1 MYISTH
7 QQSYQHPRFLV
18 NNTDKDNVRTWLQRH
33 EYNGK
38 PFLKHS
44 SRPPTATVELF
55 NGKSIPMNKNE
66 IVSSPTKN
74 RDNAQMR
81 VTLQKKCGD
90 QRKDTYLMLP
100 TTVQNENANVQY
112 PWQRKHLIL
121 KQQSKVTA
129 MRPQQQNKKKCKRMF
144 RQHVQH

>member
-7 QQSYQHPRFLV
+7 QQSYQHTRFLV

-55 NGKSIPMNKNE
+55 NGKSIPMHGIQSRAKLE
-66 IVSSPTKN
+66 VRVDQTKP
-74 RDNAQMR
+74 
-81 VTLQKKCGD
+81 G
-90 QRKDTYLMLP
+90 
-100 TTVQNENANVQY
+100 E
-112 PWQRKHLIL
+112 
-121 KQQSKVTA
+121 QSDALGLLRLNDSRHRRIK
-129 MRPQQQNKKKCKRMF
+129 
-144 RQHVQH
+144 